1 MEQVF
6 WVELLSLALVFELLH
21 ELEVWVEQLELVL
34 ALVPSLAPAWE
45 LASLLAVCVML
56 LCGFEVEAARNSS

>member
-1 MEQVF
+1 M
-6 WVELLSLALVFELLH
+6 ELLSLALVFELLH
-21 ELEVWVEQLELVL
+21 ELEVWGEQLELVL
-34 ALVPSLAPAWE
+34 VLVPSLAPAWE